1 MADTERLEVDGETFD
16 VAPHASL
23 PGRYQFTWVS
33 GKNPGYG
40 FTAHTSDGHAMT
52 REQIVSQIRFF
63 LGQID
68 AETGHMA
75 D

>member
-1 MADTERLEVDGETFD
+1 MAETQRFEVDGETFD

-33 GKNPGYG
+33 GENPGYG
-40 FTAHTSDGHAMT
+40 FTASTSDGRAMT
-52 REQIVSQIRFF
+52 QERIVSQIRFF
-63 LGQID
+63 LAQID
-68 AETGHMA
+68 PETGYMA